1 MFDKDKAWRDKE
13 PLQLIHIGICHPNKT
28 SALSHAV
35 YFLTFIDDYSHK
47 SWVYFLKHKSETFGI
62 FQKFRS
68 MFEDESSKCIMNL
81 RIDNGGELIKIKL
94 NAYLYLY
101 KHGIQHQN
109 IVPCTPQQNG
119 VVERK
124 NRTLVEMTRCML

>member
-1 MFDKDKAWRDKE
+1 MLKLLRLWE
-13 PLQLIHIGICHPNKT
+13 LII
-28 SALSHAV
+28 
-35 YFLTFIDDYSHK
+35 
-47 SWVYFLKHKSETFGI
+47 
-62 FQKFRS
+62 R
-68 MFEDESSKCIMNL
+68 
-81 RIDNGGELIKIKL
+81 ELIKIKL

-124 NRTLVEMTRCML
+124 NRTLVEIIKCMLYSKWFHKCLCVEAISYANVKNPCQPSSLFR